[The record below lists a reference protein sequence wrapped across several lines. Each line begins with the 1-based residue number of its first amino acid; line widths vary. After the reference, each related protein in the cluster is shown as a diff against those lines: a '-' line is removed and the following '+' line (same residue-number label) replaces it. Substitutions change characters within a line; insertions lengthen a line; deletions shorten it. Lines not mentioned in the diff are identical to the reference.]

1 MEENLNEEDIWD
13 EKSLKQLKRKLK
25 TSSQERGK
33 LSSTGSKN
41 ARMISSK
48 RSEKNVKEGQS
59 TQSQTDKRKCS
70 ASLKKEKKRRK
81 RSDTSSNPNEKS
93 VVSKTI
99 NNQLSADQCG
109 SAVSSPSDKITP
121 EKEVMD
127 GFCPK
132 CQMPFCALIGQSPG
146 WHVRECLETK
156 YSYVGMVSFFVVVE
170 GTVYT
175 VSMCSVRNRHRGPL
189 TGYLYQ
195 CPCKGKDKHDINLY
209 PTHPPPPPF
218 LGCH

>member
-1 MEENLNEEDIWD
+1 MEESLDEEDIWD
-13 EKSLKQLKRKLK
+13 QKSLKQLKRKLK
-25 TSSQERGK
+25 NSSQERGK
-33 LSSTGSKN
+33 SSSTGSKN
-41 ARMISSK
+41 ANMIKSK

-59 TQSQTDKRKCS
+59 SQSQTDKRKCS
-70 ASLKKEKKRRK
+70 RSLKKEKQRRK

-99 NNQLSADQCG
+99 NNQLSADQC
-109 SAVSSPSDKITP
+109 SSTVSSPNDKITP

-156 YSYVGMVSFFVVVE
+156 YSYIGMVSYFCGF
-170 GTVYT
+170 
-175 VSMCSVRNRHRGPL
+175 
-189 TGYLYQ
+189 
-195 CPCKGKDKHDINLY
+195 
-209 PTHPPPPPF
+209 
-218 LGCH
+218 

>member
-1 MEENLNEEDIWD
+1 MIFCPKYALVSIKMEENLDEEDIWD

-33 LSSTGSKN
+33 SSSIGSKN
-41 ARMISSK
+41 ARMIKSK

-59 TQSQTDKRKCS
+59 TQSQTYKRKYS
-70 ASLKKEKKRRK
+70 GSLKKEKQRRK
-81 RSDTSSNPNEKS
+81 RSDTSRNPNEKS
-93 VVSKTI
+93 VVNSKTI
-99 NNQLSADQCG
+99 NNQLSATQCSSA
-109 SAVSSPSDKITP
+109 SAVSSPNDKITP
-121 EKEVMD
+121 DKEVMD

-156 YSYVGMVSFFVVVE
+156 YSYIGMVSFFFVVVE

-175 VSMCSVRNRHRGPL
+175 VSMCSV
-189 TGYLYQ
+189 
-195 CPCKGKDKHDINLY
+195 
-209 PTHPPPPPF
+209 
-218 LGCH
+218 

>member
-1 MEENLNEEDIWD
+1 MIFCPKYALVSIKMEENLDEEDIWD

-33 LSSTGSKN
+33 SSSIGSKN
-41 ARMISSK
+41 ARMIKSK

-59 TQSQTDKRKCS
+59 TQSQTDKRKYS
-70 ASLKKEKKRRK
+70 GSLKKEKQRRK
-81 RSDTSSNPNEKS
+81 RSDTSRNPNEKS
-93 VVSKTI
+93 VVNSKTI
-99 NNQLSADQCG
+99 NNQLSATQCS
-109 SAVSSPSDKITP
+109 SAVSSPNDKIMP

-156 YSYVGMVSFFVVVE
+156 YSYIGMVSFFLWLLKVQ
-170 GTVYT
+170 YI
-175 VSMCSVRNRHRGPL
+175 
-189 TGYLYQ
+189 Q
-195 CPCKGKDKHDINLY
+195 
-209 PTHPPPPPF
+209 
-218 LGCH
+218 

>member
-33 LSSTGSKN
+33 SSPTGSKN
-41 ARMISSK
+41 AKMIKSK

-70 ASLKKEKKRRK
+70 GSLKKEKQRRK

-156 YSYVGMVSFFVVVE
+156 YSYVGMVSFLWLLKVQ
-170 GTVYT
+170 YT
-175 VSMCSVRNRHRGPL
+175 
-189 TGYLYQ
+189 Q
-195 CPCKGKDKHDINLY
+195 
-209 PTHPPPPPF
+209 
-218 LGCH
+218 